1 MSRDIHELVRSMLLA
16 QAIGAALAMP
26 FLLWCGWE
34 LFKIL
39 EW

>member
-1 MSRDIHELVRSMLLA
+1 MQTSSLHDRVQSMLKA

-34 LFKIL
+34 LLLCLI
-39 EW
+39 